1 MLLQLLQYR
10 YLVPLAILIGLAP
23 FYPIPH
29 LAEKLKMLADGTLRR
44 PLDIFDLVWHAWPL
58 ALLGLRLGR
67 DIGKRLSQSSAGQ
80 TGA

>member
-29 LAEKLKMLADGTLRR
+29 LAEKLKMLAGGTLRR
-44 PLDIFDLVWHAWPL
+44 PLDTFDLVWHAWPL

-67 DIGKRLSQSSAGQ
+67 DIGKRLRKPSPGQ